1 MPIAITDDQR
11 ALADSVSQ
19 LLRRRDARADAR
31 ALLEAPAEQSPSAW
45 PDLVEMGVLGLH
57 VPEEY
62 GGSGGDL
69 TDLVVAVEE
78 LGRAVTPGA
87 FVPTVVVSAVL
98 VAEAD
103 DATRKTHLPG
113 LADGSRTGAF
123 ALEGQVEVRDGAV
136 NGSVA
141 VALGAGSANVLLV
154 RAGDDAVLVDLQ
166 ANGVTVD
173 VPANLDPTRR
183 SGRVTLEGAPAT
195 TLAGAGATLR
205 DLARVILSAEA
216 VGVARGATEMAADY
230 AKVREQFGRVIAT
243 FQAVK
248 HHCANM
254 AVATEVATA
263 TTWDAARAAAVGGD
277 QRALTAAVAAALAGE
292 AAYVCANLNQ
302 QVHGGIGMTWE
313 HDAHLYLRR
322 ATVLRALLDGDAA
335 AEDATDLIRG
345 GVKRERNVDLPPEAE
360 AIRAEVREFVE
371 RVKGLDAD
379 AQRDAMIETGYV
391 MPHWPKPWGRD
402 ATAVEQLV
410 IEQEFAAAG
419 IKRPSYGITG
429 WNLLTVIQHATPEQ
443 VQRLVPPALRQELIW
458 CQLFSEPQAGS
469 DAAGIK
475 TRGTRVEGGWQVN
488 GQKVWTSGA
497 HLAGKGFATVRTDPD
512 APKHQGITMMIID
525 MHAPGVE
532 VRPLKQTSGAS
543 DFNEVFFN
551 DVFVPDEDVI
561 GPVNGGWT
569 VARATLGNE
578 SVSIGG
584 GDGGMSLPA
593 DVLIGSYDAHPERLN
608 GGAARIGRY
617 VATQHA
623 MAAMNL
629 RSASRAVAGGG
640 PGPEGNVTKLLLSEL
655 AHDAAAMLADLTGPE
670 TAYLDGTGAITGPMV
685 LMNRALS
692 IAGGTSEIKRNQ
704 IAERI
709 LGLPRDP
716 LINN

>member
-1 MPIAITDDQR
+1 MPIAITDEHR

-19 LLRRRDARADAR
+19 LLTRRDARAANR
-31 ALLEAPAEQSPSAW
+31 ALLEAPTEQLPPLYA
-45 PDLVEMGVLGLH
+45 DLVGLGVPGLH

-62 GGSGGDL
+62 GGSGGGME
-69 TDLVVAVEE
+69 DLVVAVEE
-78 LGRAVTPGA
+78 LGRTITPGPL
-87 FVPTVVVSAVL
+87 VPTVITSAVL
-98 VAEAD
+98 VASD
-103 DATRKTHLPG
+103 NDAAKKTFLPG
-113 LADGSRTGAF
+113 LADGSRTAAIALGAS
-123 ALEGQVEVRDGAV
+123 LEVSDAKVTGTAD
-136 NGSVA
+136 
-141 VALGAGSANVLLV
+141 VALGGAVANLLLAAAGEDVV
-154 RAGDDAVLVDLQ
+154 IVDL
-166 ANGVTVD
+166 AAGGATVD
-173 VPANLDPTRR
+173 VPPNLDPARR
-183 SGRVTLEGAPAT
+183 SARV
-195 TLAGAGATLR
+195 TLAGAEATVLAGAAPTLR
-205 DLARVILSAEA
+205 DLARLLLSAEA
-216 VGVARGATEMAADY
+216 VGVARGATEMAAEY

-254 AVATEVATA
+254 AVATELATA
-263 TTWDAARAAAVGGD
+263 VTWDAARAASTGGD
-277 QRALTAAVAAALAGE
+277 QRALTAAIAATLAGE
-292 AAYVCANLNQ
+292 AAYLCANLNQ

-335 AEDATDLIRG
+335 AVDATDLVRK
-345 GVKRERNVDLPPEAE
+345 GVRRERSVDLPPEAE
-360 AIRAEVREFVE
+360 AIRAEVREFVA
-371 RVKGLDAD
+371 RIKDLDAD

-402 ATAVEQLV
+402 AKAVEQLV

-429 WNLLTVIQHATPEQ
+429 WNLLTVIQHATDEQ
-443 VQRLVPPALRQELIW
+443 VQRLIPPALRQELIW
-458 CQLFSEPQAGS
+458 CQLFSEPGAGS
-469 DAAGIK
+469 DAAGVK
-475 TRGTRVEGGWQVN
+475 TRGTKVEGGWVVN

-512 APKHQGITMMIID
+512 VPKHDGITMMIID
-525 MHAPGVE
+525 MHAKGVE
-532 VRPLKQTSGAS
+532 VRPLRQASGAS

-551 DVFVPDEDVI
+551 DVFVPDDDVI

-584 GDGGMSLPA
+584 GDGGMSLPSDA
-593 DVLIGSYDAHPERLN
+593 LVSAYDAHPERLA

-617 VATQHA
+617 AATHQA

-629 RSASRAVAGGG
+629 RSAHRAVAGGG
-640 PGPEGNVTKLLLSEL
+640 PGPEGNVTKLVLSEL
-655 AHDAAAMLADLTGPE
+655 GHEAAAILADLTGPQ
-670 TAYLDGTGAITGPMV
+670 TAYLDGPGALTGPMV

-704 IAERI
+704 IGERI

-716 LINN
+716 LIK

>member
-31 ALLEAPAEQSPSAW
+31 TLLEAPTEQPPAAW
-45 PDLVEMGVLGLH
+45 PDLVAMGVLGLH
-57 VPEEY
+57 LPEEY

-69 TDLVVAVEE
+69 SDLVVAVEE

-87 FVPTVVVSAVL
+87 VVPTVVASAML
-98 VAEAD
+98 AAEAD
-103 DATRKTHLPG
+103 DATKKTHLPA
-113 LADGSRTGAF
+113 LADGTRTASF
-123 ALEGQVEVRDGAV
+123 ALDAALEVRDGTV
-136 NGSVA
+136 TGTVA
-141 VALGAGSANVLLV
+141 VAVGGGTADLLLAPV
-154 RAGDDAVLVDLQ
+154 GDDVVLVDRQ
-166 ANGVTVD
+166 GTGVEVEL
-173 VPANLDPTRR
+173 PPNLDPTRR
-183 SGRVTLEGAPAT
+183 SARVTLDTAPVTVLPGART
-195 TLAGAGATLR
+195 TLR
-205 DLARVILSAEA
+205 DLARVVLSAEA

-230 AKVREQFGRVIAT
+230 AKVREQFGRVIAM

-254 AVATEVATA
+254 AVATEMATA
-263 TTWDAARAAAVGGD
+263 LTWDAARAASVGGD
-277 QRALTAAVAAALAGE
+277 QRALTAAVAATVAGQ

-335 AEDATDLIRG
+335 AVDVTDLVRR
-345 GVKRERNVDLPPEAE
+345 GVKRGRSIDLPPEAE
-360 AIRAEVREFVE
+360 AIRTEVRGFVE
-371 RVKGLDAD
+371 RVKDLDAD
-379 AQRDAMIETGYV
+379 ARRDAMIETGYV

-402 ATAVEQLV
+402 ANAVEQLV
-410 IEQEFAAAG
+410 IEQEFGAAG

-443 VQRLVPPALRQELIW
+443 VERLVPPALRQELIW
-458 CQLFSEPQAGS
+458 CQLFSEPEAGS

-475 TRGTRVEGGWQVN
+475 TRGTRAEGGWIVN

-497 HLAGKGFATVRTDPD
+497 HEAGKGFATVRTDPD
-512 APKHQGITMMIID
+512 VPKHQGITMMIID
-525 MHAPGVE
+525 MHAEGVA
-532 VRPLKQTSGAS
+532 VRPLRQTSGAS

-593 DVLIGSYDAHPERLN
+593 EVLIGAYDAHPERLP
-608 GGAARIGRY
+608 GGAVRIGNY
-617 VATQHA
+617 IAQQQA

-640 PGPEGNVTKLLLSEL
+640 PGPEGNVTKLVLSEL
-655 AHDAAAMLADLTGPE
+655 AHEAAEILADLTGPE
-670 TAYLDGTGAITGPMV
+670 TAYLEGPGALTGPMV
-685 LMNRALS
+685 LMSRALS

-704 IAERI
+704 IAERL

>member
-1 MPIAITDDQR
+1 VPIAITDDQR

-19 LLRRRDARADAR
+19 LLRRREARTDARS
-31 ALLEAPAEQSPSAW
+31 LLEADAEQPPAAW
-45 PDLVEMGVLGLH
+45 PELVAMGVLGLH
-57 VPEEY
+57 LPEEY

-69 TDLVVAVEE
+69 TDLAVAVEE
-78 LGRAVTPGA
+78 LGRSVTPGTI
-87 FVPTVVVSAVL
+87 VPTVVASAVL
-98 VAEAD
+98 ASEAD
-103 DATRKTHLPG
+103 DAAKKTHLPA
-113 LADGSRTGAF
+113 LADGSRTAAI
-123 ALEGQVEVRDGAV
+123 ALHSDLDLRDGTATGTV
-136 NGSVA
+136 PA
-141 VALGAGSANVLLV
+141 ALGGGTADLLLAAAGEDVLLIDLHATGV
-154 RAGDDAVLVDLQ
+154 R
-166 ANGVTVD
+166 VD
-173 VPANLDPTRR
+173 VPPNLDATRR
-183 SGRVTLEGAPAT
+183 SARITVDGVAVT
-195 TLAGAGATLR
+195 TLTGAGATLR
-205 DLARVILSAEA
+205 DLARVVLSAEA
-216 VGVARGATEMAADY
+216 VGVARGATEMAAEY

-254 AVATEVATA
+254 AVATEMATA
-263 TTWDAARAAAVGGD
+263 VTWDAARAAAVGGD
-277 QRALTAAVAAALAGE
+277 QRALTAAVAATLAGQ
-292 AAYVCANLNQ
+292 AAYTCATLNQ

-313 HDAHLYLRR
+313 HDAHLFLRR
-322 ATVLRALLDGDAA
+322 ATVLRALLEGDNAA
-335 AEDATDLIRG
+335 AEATDLVRRG
-345 GVKRERNVDLPPEAE
+345 VVRERSVDLPPEAE
-360 AIRAEVREFVE
+360 QIRSEVREFVA
-371 RVKGLDAD
+371 RVKDLDTD
-379 AQRDAMIETGYV
+379 ARRDAMIETGYV
-391 MPHWPKPWGRD
+391 MPHWPAPWGRD
-402 ATAVEQLV
+402 AGAVEQLV

-458 CQLFSEPQAGS
+458 CQLFSEPAAGS

-475 TRGTRVEGGWQVN
+475 TRGTRTEGGWLVN

-497 HLAGKGFATVRTDPD
+497 HEAGKGFATVRTDPD

-525 MHAPGVE
+525 MHAKGVE
-532 VRPLKQTSGAS
+532 VRPLRQTSGAS

-584 GDGGMSLPA
+584 GDGGMSMPSE
-593 DVLIGSYDAHPERLN
+593 VLITSYDAHPERLP
-608 GGAARIGRY
+608 GGASRIGRY
-617 VATQHA
+617 VANKQA

-640 PGPEGNVTKLLLSEL
+640 PGPEGNVTKLVLSEL
-655 AHDAAAMLADLTGPE
+655 AHEAAEILADLTGPE
-670 TAYLDGTGAITGPMV
+670 TAYLEGPGALTGPMV
-685 LMNRALS
+685 LMSRALS

-704 IAERI
+704 IAERL